1 MPGPAVAATEPP
13 DVEPMTHVIPDEPTL
28 PLAARL
34 AAIPALASLAPA
46 ELARVAAVCTVVDVP
61 AGAIVVHE
69 GAPNRSAYFVLGG
82 TARLERLGE
91 ELGAIGTG
99 DHLGEL
105 GLLTLRDR
113 STTVVATT
121 RMTLAR
127 LDRDGYDSIA
137 RSSPSLALGLWERL
151 LAGTAA
157 RLREDTEGAATL
169 PRGRSLPRRSVLRVR
184 TPEGPREI
192 RLGTTVGELLP
203 RQIAGFPVVAGLLD
217 RKAVSLSAHVTSDAE
232 VDALTTRDLDGQR
245 CYRNSQALLLL
256 EAASHVAPDARVSMS
271 HSVGMGQRV
280 IVEGVASGALERFAA
295 DVEAH
300 MRLLVAADRP
310 LREELWTV
318 QEARAHFAA
327 VGWDEVAKLLDLWRD
342 AAVPLVS
349 YGNVYALSPGPLLPS
364 TGRVNGFQVIVD
376 GEGLLLMYGQEA
388 APRSIPPDVA
398 AAPAGRR
405 HDANPLTGEALAVS
419 RQTAVMTA
427 EHDRWLRTLGI
438 TSVGAF
444 NAACV
449 AGQVTQ
455 LIHVSEGFQEK
466 SIGRIADAIL
476 AQRDRARVICI
487 AGPSSAGKTTFIR
500 RLEIQLQVNGINPV
514 PLSLDDYYVD
524 RERTPRDE
532 SGEYDFEALEAL
544 QLPLLHDHV
553 ARLLGGESVVT
564 ARYDFLSGKSHP
576 EGGRRIAL
584 GPDDLLMLEG
594 IHGLNPRLLAPEM
607 AGQVFRVFVCPL
619 AALPF
624 DRLARVHA
632 SDVRL
637 VRRIVRDRHARGH
650 DAADTITRWPSVRA
664 GERRNIFAFQ
674 QHADAVFDSSLIYE
688 LAVLKVYAESYL
700 LEVPR
705 SHRAHAT
712 AFRLLTLLNRFVTI
726 LPEHVPRLS
735 ILREFVGQSG
745 FSY

>member
-1 MPGPAVAATEPP
+1 
-13 DVEPMTHVIPDEPTL
+13 MTHLSPDEPSP

-34 AAIPALASLAPA
+34 AAIPALSSLPPA
-46 ELARVAAVCTVVDVP
+46 DLARVAAACTVVDIP
-61 AGAIVVHE
+61 TGAVVAHE
-69 GAPNRSAYFVLGG
+69 GAPNRSAYFVLAG

-91 ELGAIGTG
+91 EVGAVGPG

-113 STTVVATT
+113 STTAVATS

-127 LDRDGYDSIA
+127 LDRDGYDLIA
-137 RSSPSLALGLWERL
+137 RATPSLALALWERL
-151 LAGTAA
+151 LAGTTA
-157 RLREDTEGAATL
+157 RLREATESAATL
-169 PRGRSLPRRSVLRVR
+169 LRGRTLPRRSVLRVR
-184 TPEGPREI
+184 TPEGPREV
-192 RLGTTVGELLP
+192 RLGTTIGELLP
-203 RQIAGFPVVAGLLD
+203 RQVSGHTVVAGLLD

-232 VDALTTRDLDGQR
+232 VDLLTTRDLDGQR

-256 EAASHVAPDARVSMS
+256 EAASQVAPDARVRMS

-280 IVEGVASGALERFAA
+280 LVEGVANGALERFAF
-295 DVEAH
+295 DVEAQ
-300 MRLLVAADRP
+300 MRALVAADRP

-318 QEARAHFAA
+318 EEARAHYAA
-327 VGWDEVAKLLDLWRD
+327 VGWDDAAQLLDLWRD
-342 AAVPLVS
+342 AAVPLAS

-364 TGRVNGFQVIVD
+364 TGCVGGFQVVVD

-388 APRSIPPDVA
+388 VPRSIPPRAA
-398 AAPAGRR
+398 AAPSGHRQ
-405 HDANPLTGEALAVS
+405 DANPLTGEALAVS

-427 EHDRWLRTLGI
+427 EHDRWLRALGI

-449 AGQVTQ
+449 AGQVTP

-466 SIGRIADAIL
+466 SIGQIADEIVAH
-476 AQRDRARVICI
+476 RDHARVVCI

-514 PLSLDDYYVD
+514 PVSLDDYYVD
-524 RERTPRDE
+524 RERTPRDA

-553 ARLLGGESVVT
+553 ARLLRGESVVT
-564 ARYDFLSGKSHP
+564 ARYDFLTGKSHP
-576 EGGRRIAL
+576 DGGHPIQL

-594 IHGLNPRLLAPEM
+594 IHGLNPHMLAPEM

-624 DRLARVHA
+624 DRLTRVHA

-650 DAADTITRWPSVRA
+650 DAADTITRWPSVRS
-664 GERRNIFAFQ
+664 GERRNIFAY
-674 QHADAVFDSSLIYE
+674 QHHANAVFDSSLIYE

-735 ILREFVGQSG
+735 ILREFIGKSG
-745 FSY
+745 FKY